1 MLSYGLKS
9 YLPIRLLDFSEC
21 SVSLTTWV
29 FGMIVVG
36 IFSVSEVL
44 LFVLEIEKEI
54 LLLLYRIPGP
64 LGILLMTF
72 FY

>member
-1 MLSYGLKS
+1 MLSYGSKS

-21 SVSLTTWV
+21 SVSLTTWL

-44 LFVLEIEKEI
+44 LFVPEIEKEI
-54 LLLLYRIPGP
+54 LLLVCRIPGR